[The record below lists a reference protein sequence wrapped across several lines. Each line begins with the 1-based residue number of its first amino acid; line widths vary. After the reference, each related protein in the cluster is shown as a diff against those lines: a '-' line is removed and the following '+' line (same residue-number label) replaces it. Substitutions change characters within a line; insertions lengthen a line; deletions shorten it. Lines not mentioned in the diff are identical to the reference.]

1 MMRCL
6 FVRPQLSGEQ
16 NGGDEVVYRKILA
29 RLQQLMD
36 VDILELEPVGK
47 LKKVLGIFGGVPPEC
62 TRYVSRHNAKLLEHQ
77 LRTASYQIV
86 LFNNEVTFPVSPVA
100 KRMGVRRVQM
110 AHNVHSLIA
119 RTDPS
124 ALGRMMLPFAL
135 SFERRLY
142 ADPDIEL
149 VCISKADI
157 HGLKLAGIR
166 PKSLWLTPP
175 GAPPAEPLSAAAP
188 LTPEIV
194 LTGSYAWWRKR
205 RDLAAFAAEP
215 SAGLPIL
222 VSDASAAEV
231 LGELSRMVVP
241 SEVDWAGGIRLG
253 LITDRFVGGF
263 KLKSVEYVARNC
275 VVLSYCDIAAE
286 FEGLPHSAKFVR
298 QIRTSSEIG
307 EILKELRAQP
317 AEQLAAEFAQ
327 FKTACLE
334 RYDWQRCLRPIT
346 AAVQGDLAAERFA
359 F

>member
-1 MMRCL
+1 MRCL
-6 FVRPQLSGEQ
+6 FVRPQHSAEAS
-16 NGGDEVVYRKILA
+16 GGDEVVYRKILGHLA
-29 RLQQLMD
+29 PLMD
-36 VDILELEPVGK
+36 VDVLELEPVGK
-47 LKKVLGIFGGVPPEC
+47 PRQILEIFRGAPPEC
-62 TRYVSRHNAKLLEHQ
+62 TRYVSRRNARLVADQ
-77 LRTASYQIV
+77 LRTTSYQVV

-100 KRMGVRRVQM
+100 RRAGVRRVQM

-124 ALGRMMLPFAL
+124 ALARMMLPFAL
-135 SFERRLY
+135 AFERRLY
-142 ADPDIEL
+142 AAPDIEL
-149 VCISKADI
+149 VCISKADVR
-157 HGLKLAGIR
+157 GLALAGIR
-166 PKSLWLTPP
+166 PKSLWLAPP
-175 GAPPAEPLSAAAP
+175 GAPPAEPLSPSAR

-241 SEVDWAGGIRLG
+241 SEVDWAGAVRLG

-275 VVLSYCDIAAE
+275 IVLSYCDIGEE
-286 FEGLPHSAKFVR
+286 FEGLPHSTKFVR
-298 QIRTSSEIG
+298 QIRSSADIG
-307 EILKELRAQP
+307 PILQELGDQP
-317 AEQLAAEFAQ
+317 GEQLLAEFAA
-327 FKTACLE
+327 FKAACLE
-334 RYDWQRCLRPIT
+334 RYDWQRCLRPVA
-346 AAVQGDLAAERFA
+346 AAVQGDLTAERFA

>member
-6 FVRPQLSGEQ
+6 FVRPQVSGEQ

-29 RLQQLMD
+29 CLTPLMD
-36 VDILELEPVGK
+36 VDVLELEPVGK
-47 LKKVLGIFGGVPPEC
+47 LQKFLGILSGAPPEC
-62 TRYVSRHNAKLLEHQ
+62 TRYISGRNAKLLEAQ
-77 LRTASYQIV
+77 LRTTAYDV
-86 LFNNEVTFPVSPVA
+86 ALFNNEVTFPVSPVA

-124 ALGRMMLPFAL
+124 TLGRMMLPFAL
-135 SFERRLY
+135 AFERRLY
-142 ADPDIEL
+142 ADPEIEL
-149 VCISKADI
+149 VCISKADV
-157 HGLKLAGIR
+157 HGLALAGVR
-166 PKSLWLTPP
+166 PKSLWLAPP
-175 GAPPAEPLSAAAP
+175 GAPPAEPLSPSAQ

-215 SAGLPIL
+215 SPGLPIL
-222 VSDASAAEV
+222 VSDPSAAQT
-231 LGELSRMVVP
+231 LGELSRLVVP

-275 VVLSYCDIAAE
+275 IVLSYCDIDAE
-286 FEGLPHSAKFVR
+286 FQGLPYSAKFVR
-298 QIRTSSEIG
+298 RIKSSTAIG
-307 EILKELRAQP
+307 EILQELRDQP
-317 AEQLAAEFAQ
+317 GDKLAAEFAT
-327 FKTACLE
+327 FKAACLE
-334 RYDWQRCLRPIT
+334 RYDWKRCLRPIA
-346 AAVQGDLAAERFA
+346 AAVQGDLTAERSA